1 MKFIHFVRERH
12 FQQLRNLKLTVLNLF
27 KLILEIK
34 KVGIEIFINYQL
46 EQNVLITDQYKK
58 RFTGTVEVTYSNGTT
73 CKFDGEMRLTGDLQ
87 DHIRNVNETS
97 LDIQLLNGNI
107 LGITKFKLF
116 LPETRYGINEII
128 TTAILE
134 KMNILVPRTFQTNVI
149 FNNSKLT
156 QYIFQEKIAKEL
168 IENNNLR
175 EGPLIQVTE
184 DFFWEKR
191 NQEDNNS
198 LLLFAE
204 IINKY
209 WSRRTFVNQK
219 ISFEALDNY
228 NNLIFNSF
236 SSNNLWINSKL
247 TYDINDEKN
256 YEIAKF
262 DIALISL
269 DAQHGMALTNRNFYY
284 DNISDT
290 LIPIYYDGDSQIA
303 DRVLFFESPI
313 ELCENYSDQNY
324 YFRYLCINDYAN
336 LALKLKMK
344 LILIL
349 KIFSI

>member
-1 MKFIHFVRERH
+1 M
-12 FQQLRNLKLTVLNLF
+12 
-27 KLILEIK
+27 
-34 KVGIEIFINYQL
+34 G
-46 EQNVLITDQYKK
+46 
-58 RFTGTVEVTYSNGTT
+58 
-73 CKFDGEMRLTGDLQ
+73 
-87 DHIRNVNETS
+87 
-97 LDIQLLNGNI
+97 
-107 LGITKFKLF
+107 
-116 LPETRYGINEII
+116 
-128 TTAILE
+128 
-134 KMNILVPRTFQTNVI
+134 
-149 FNNSKLT
+149 
-156 QYIFQEKIAKEL
+156 
-168 IENNNLR
+168 
-175 EGPLIQVTE
+175 
-184 DFFWEKR
+184 KR

-284 DNISDT
+284 DNILDT

-324 YFRYLCINDYAN
+324 YYRYLCINDYAN
-336 LALKLKMK
+336 LATQIKNEINFNSEDIFDLVLNKGADVEFEIIDTAFNNFMYNLSYLTLPKNK
-344 LILIL
+344 IESLDQLEDHTGFL
-349 KIFSI
+349 KIQVSMM

>member
-1 MKFIHFVRERH
+1 
-12 FQQLRNLKLTVLNLF
+12 
-27 KLILEIK
+27 
-34 KVGIEIFINYQL
+34 
-46 EQNVLITDQYKK
+46 
-58 RFTGTVEVTYSNGTT
+58 
-73 CKFDGEMRLTGDLQ
+73 
-87 DHIRNVNETS
+87 
-97 LDIQLLNGNI
+97 
-107 LGITKFKLF
+107 
-116 LPETRYGINEII
+116 
-128 TTAILE
+128 
-134 KMNILVPRTFQTNVI
+134 MNILVPRTFQTNVI

-324 YFRYLCINDYAN
+324 YYRYLCINDC
-336 LALKLKMK
+336 LILLLKLK
-344 LILIL
+344 
-349 KIFSI
+349 